1 MPNTYTQIYI
11 QVVFATKGR
20 NIKIKSEVRVELE
33 KYICGIFNNKKQKVL
48 AIYANPDHLHVF
60 FSYKNLQI
68 TIPELIKTVK
78 IESTNFIN
86 EKNLCFGKFSWQEG
100 YGAFSYAKS
109 QKDKVINYV
118 LNQEKHHS
126 QKSFREE
133 YIEMLNVFE
142 IEYKNEYLFEFY
154 DGER

>member
-20 NIKIKSEVRVELE
+20 DIKIGSDARNEIE
-33 KYICGIFNNKKQKVL
+33 KYICGIFTAKRQKVL
-48 AIYANPDHLHVF
+48 AIYANPDHIHIF

-68 TIPELIKTVK
+68 TIPELMKTVK

-86 EKNLCFGKFSWQEG
+86 ERKLCFGKFSWQEG

-109 QKDKVINYV
+109 QKDKVVNYV
-118 LNQEKHHS
+118 LNQEKHHLK
-126 QKSFREE
+126 KSFKEE
-133 YIEMLNVFE
+133 YLEMLEAFE
-142 IEYKNEYLFEFY
+142 IEFKEECLFEFY
-154 DGER
+154 DEKR

>member
-1 MPNTYTQIYI
+1 MPNTYTQFYI
-11 QVVFATKGR
+11 QVVFATKGKD
-20 NIKIKSEVRVELE
+20 IKIKSEVRVEIE
-33 KYICGIFNNKKQKVL
+33 KYICGIFSNKKQKVL

-86 EKNLCFGKFSWQEG
+86 EKNLCFDKFSWQEG

-118 LNQEKHHS
+118 LNQENII
-126 QKSFREE
+126 QKRVSE
-133 YIEMLNVFE
+133 
-142 IEYKNEYLFEFY
+142 KNILKC
-154 DGER
+154 

>member
-20 NIKIKSEVRVELE
+20 DIKIKPNVRDEIE
-33 KYICGIFNNKKQKVL
+33 KYICGIFLNKKQKVL
-48 AIYANPDHLHVF
+48 AIYANSDHLHIF
-60 FSYKNLQI
+60 FSYKNLQT

-86 EKNLCFGKFSWQEG
+86 EKRLCLGKFYWQEG

-109 QKDKVINYV
+109 QKDKVVNYV

-126 QKSFREE
+126 KKSFKEE
-133 YIEMLNVFE
+133 YLEMLNAFE
-142 IEYKNEYLFEFY
+142 IEFKNEYLFEFY
-154 DGER
+154 DD

>member
-20 NIKIKSEVRVELE
+20 DIKIGSDARNEIE
-33 KYICGIFNNKKQKVL
+33 KYICGIFTAKRQKVL
-48 AIYANPDHLHVF
+48 AIYANPDHIHIF

-68 TIPELIKTVK
+68 TIPELMKTVK

-86 EKNLCFGKFSWQEG
+86 ERKLCFGKFSWQEG

-109 QKDKVINYV
+109 QKDKVVNYV
-118 LNQEKHHS
+118 LNQEKHHLK
-126 QKSFREE
+126 KSFKEE
-133 YIEMLNVFE
+133 YLEMLEAFE
-142 IEYKNEYLFEFY
+142 IEFKKEYLFEFY
-154 DGER
+154 DEKR